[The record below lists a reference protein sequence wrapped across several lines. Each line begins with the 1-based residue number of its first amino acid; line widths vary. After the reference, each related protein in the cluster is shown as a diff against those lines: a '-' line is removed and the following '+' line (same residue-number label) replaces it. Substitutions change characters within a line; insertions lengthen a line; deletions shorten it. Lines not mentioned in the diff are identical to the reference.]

1 MPKSESPFDALRQVR
16 GDGSEFWSA
25 RSLMPVLSYS
35 EWERFAEA
43 VEQARGVIAAQ
54 DGEAAAEREASRHR
68 EAFGRTRQLGVNY
81 HLSRRAAYLTAMR
94 GDSRKEQIQ
103 QALVYFAVRTPEAE
117 VNAAV
122 PVPRS
127 LPEALRAYAAEVEA
141 HEETRLRVS
150 ELEPKAAVHD
160 VFLAADGGDRLVRQ
174 VAKEMGWREKDLRAF
189 LLEEKV
195 IYRRERA
202 CGDSEYDFYAAH
214 AGRFTAVE
222 KLVEHLWGACA
233 HYTLYVTPAG
243 MAFIQGRIDRGRK
256 EMQQAIR
263 A

>member
-1 MPKSESPFDALRQVR
+1 MLV
-16 GDGSEFWSA
+16 
-25 RSLMPVLSYS
+25 
-35 EWERFAEA
+35 
-43 VEQARGVIAAQ
+43 
-54 DGEAAAEREASRHR
+54 DGEPWWAATDVARI
-68 EAFGRTRQLGVNY
+68 LGFRDAANAVRPLEPFEVGYSTVSTPGGEQRVRIVNESGLY
-81 HLSRRAAYLTAMR
+81 ALIFRSRREEAKRFRVWVTSEVIPAIR
-94 GDSRKEQIQ
+94 
-103 QALVYFAVRTPEAE
+103 RTGRYEAGPSF
-117 VNAAV
+117 

-141 HEETRLRVS
+141 HEETRLRVA

-160 VFLAADGGDRLVRQ
+160 MFLAADGGDRLVRQ
-174 VAKEMGWREKDLRAF
+174 VAKELGWREKDLRAF

-243 MAFIQGRIDRGRK
+243 MAFIQGRIDRRRR
-256 EMQQAIR
+256 EMQQAIG